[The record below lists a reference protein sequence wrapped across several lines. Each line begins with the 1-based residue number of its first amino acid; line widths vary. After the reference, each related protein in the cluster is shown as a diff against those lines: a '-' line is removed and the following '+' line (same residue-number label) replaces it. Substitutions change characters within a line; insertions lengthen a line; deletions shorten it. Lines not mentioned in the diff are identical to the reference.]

1 MGAIH
6 PARRICIN
14 QRIERVFNGG
24 DMNTWKPADRTD
36 IRETWLKYWPESNR
50 DEVYN
55 RIRRQV
61 ERGDTLPPPPV
72 VQIHYGRKGK

>member
-1 MGAIH
+1 
-6 PARRICIN
+6 
-14 QRIERVFNGG
+14 
-24 DMNTWKPADRTD
+24 MNTWKPADRTD
-36 IRETWLKYWPESNR
+36 IREIWLKHWPASNR

-72 VQIHYGRKGK
+72 VQIHYGRVK